1 MKFESLLARLPPT
14 GLFRS
19 GEILAGERDPKTV
32 RRQLDR
38 WVKSGKIV
46 QLRREVYLLQKPY
59 CAIPPHSFMAA
70 NFLRRASYVSL
81 QSALSY
87 YGMIPEHV
95 PVVTSITGGRPE
107 EVDTP
112 IGRFLF
118 RHVQSR
124 LFFGFV
130 EKEIAPGQTVLIATP
145 EKALADLLYLT
156 PGCDERA
163 YVAELRVERPEP
175 FHPDAFMDVV
185 KRMQSPKVERAIT
198 ILFDYWE
205 EEALYE
211 TTLD

>member
-1 MKFESLLARLPPT
+1 MKFDSLLLRVPPT

-19 GEILAGERDPKTV
+19 GEILAGEPNPKTV

-38 WVKSGKIV
+38 WVKSGKIL
-46 QLRREVYLLQKPY
+46 QLRREVYLVKKPY
-59 CAIPPHSFMAA
+59 CASPPHPFMAA

-87 YGMIPEHV
+87 YGMTPEHV
-95 PVVTSITGGRPE
+95 PVVTSVTGGRPE
-107 EVDTP
+107 EVNTP
-112 IGRFLF
+112 LGRFFF

-124 LFFGFV
+124 IFFGFI
-130 EKEIAPGQTVLIATP
+130 ESEIAPGQTVRIATP

-156 PGCDERA
+156 PACDERA
-163 YVAELRVERPEP
+163 FLEELRVERPEP
-175 FHPDAFMDVV
+175 FRPEAFMTVV
-185 KRMQSPKVERAIT
+185 ENMQSKKVERAIT
-198 ILFDYWE
+198 LLFDHWE